1 MIDPYILREPLCRE
15 NLKERK
21 FIQRDIVENLKAK
34 YNSIKTIYEKL
45 NEEELLSREGFS
57 SYNPYYS
64 SLIKHLIY
72 RIAALGK
79 AKN

>member
-1 MIDPYILREPLCRE
+1 MIDRSILMELLFRES
-15 NLKERK
+15 LKERK
-21 FIQRDIVENLKAK
+21 FIPRVMVENLQVK

-45 NEEELLSREGFS
+45 NEDELLSREDFS

-72 RIAALGK
+72 RIAAFGK

>member
-1 MIDPYILREPLCRE
+1 MIDPHILRELLFKE
-15 NLKERK
+15 SLKERK
-21 FIQRDIVENLKAK
+21 FIPRFIVENFEVK
-34 YNSIKTIYEKL
+34 YNSLKTIYEIL
-45 NEEELLSREGFS
+45 DEDELSRNGFS
-57 SYNPYYS
+57 SYNQHYS